1 MIVFKWV
8 TTHRLCNVCML
19 RYLCLVSLCFTRVN
33 ADAIS
38 NMSTIV
44 KKELVQSHD
53 RYVEL
58 TREVMWLNLTLFNQ
72 STLFTVIRE
81 LVCIDTADPSGR

>member
-1 MIVFKWV
+1 M
-8 TTHRLCNVCML
+8 N
-19 RYLCLVSLCFTRVN
+19 TRVN
-33 ADAIS
+33 TDAIA

-58 TREVMWLNLTLFNQ
+58 TKDIMWLNVTLLN
-72 STLFTVIRE
+72 
-81 LVCIDTADPSGR
+81 